1 MLREGAPA
9 AIIAPPVSITSPVLL
24 SGIKQSNSMSLD
36 ESSVLMDRALVTICQ
51 DLPESLGLYN
61 TAKDQFSLAA
71 VRAVPLLEHVGPDSR
86 KLALVRDWMRA
97 YEPGQDQPLSA
108 EISMDS
114 LQETAR
120 RERKELVRQ
129 LQEQKHAQ
137 RTSESAAESD
147 ERKRKRRQRKKE
159 KAAAK
164 EKERAAKE
172 NGRTK
177 AKGKE
182 KAAERPAKDKAK
194 TKNKTK
200 GKRRVQIDSDDD
212 VLSIEDSSSSSA
224 ESSSSSSDSD
234 SDSRSKKRKKQSGN
248 LPPKEVV
255 LSSDEDDEE
264 PNDMF
269 DTDDPDVYEVEK
281 ILRKKPGET
290 YGDPDLYEVKWEGYD
305 ETTWEPASNISKDLI
320 DEFEG
325 QPVREDVY
333 TVENIV
339 DRRSKRDPSTR
350 LKTYQYKVK
359 WVGYDELT
367 WEPSENLPH
376 NLRRKFDQKYESRK
390 RRR

>member
-1 MLREGAPA
+1 
-9 AIIAPPVSITSPVLL
+9 
-24 SGIKQSNSMSLD
+24 MSLD
-36 ESSVLMDRALVTICQ
+36 ESSVLMDRALVTMCQ

-71 VRAVPLLEHVGPDSR
+71 IRDIPLLENVDPDSR
-86 KLALVRDWMRA
+86 KLVLIRDWMRA
-97 YEPGQDQPLSA
+97 YEPAEDQPLTS

-114 LQETAR
+114 LKETDR
-120 RERKELVRQ
+120 RERKEIERK
-129 LQEQKHAQ
+129 LQEEKHAML
-137 RTSESAAESD
+137 TSAES
-147 ERKRKRRQRKKE
+147 EKKNKKRRKR
-159 KAAAK
+159 

-172 NGRTK
+172 NSK
-177 AKGKE
+177 AKAKE
-182 KAAERPAKDKAK
+182 KKKAK
-194 TKNKTK
+194 KKSAAKSKTRN
-200 GKRRVQIDSDDD
+200 GERKRHVQLDSDDD
-212 VLSIEDSSSSSA
+212 VLSIDESSSSEDSSS
-224 ESSSSSSDSD
+224 ESSSSSESD
-234 SDSRSKKRKKQSGN
+234 SDSRSRKKKKTPGN

-255 LSSDEDDEE
+255 LSSDEDEE

-325 QPVREDVY
+325 QPVRENEY
-333 TVENIV
+333 TVEEIV
-339 DRRSKRDPSTR
+339 DRRSKRDPETR
-350 LKTYQYKVK
+350 LKTHQYKVK
-359 WVGYDELT
+359 WVGYDDVT
-367 WEPSENLPH
+367 WEPAENLPH